1 MEQKLTNKNTLKNAY
16 KVLNNVFGYSDFR
29 DGQKEIIENIIKN
42 NNSLA
47 IMPTGAGKSLCY
59 QIPAIVSD
67 KKTVVIS
74 PLIALIDDQVS
85 ALSQLGVNVS
95 KLHSNQS
102 EEERKKSWNDY
113 KIGKSKIIY
122 ISPERLMTEYIIE
135 SLKSID
141 IGLFVID
148 EIHCVSKWGQSFRP
162 DYEELSQLKS
172 LFPNSTIAGFTAT
185 ADKTTRL
192 DILKKIYFKILCIN
206 IKVQKKKQLVFGCYY
221 GWNYGLNK
229 TMVK

>member
-1 MEQKLTNKNTLKNAY
+1 MINFI
-16 KVLNNVFGYSDFR
+16 NVSIKHSDSRGIHDISFNIEK
-29 DGQKEIIENIIKN
+29 GQFVY
-42 NNSLA
+42 L
-47 IMPTGAGKSLCY
+47 MGPTGAGKSLCY

-102 EEERKKSWNDY
+102 QEERKQSWNDF
-113 KIGKSKIIY
+113 KNGKSKIIY

-172 LFPNSTIAGFTAT
+172 LFPNSTI
-185 ADKTTRL
+185 DR
-192 DILKKIYFKILCIN
+192 KIL
-206 IKVQKKKQLVFGCYY
+206 LSSS
-221 GWNYGLNK
+221 LLS
-229 TMVK
+229 